1 MIIAKI
7 VYFALYRAFQ
17 RGCTNFWEII
27 TDDFIYENSVLNV
40 CLVNKL
46 QFYRYR
52 NKLIHSIKIS
62 VSM

>member
-7 VYFALYRAFQ
+7 VYFVLYRTFQ

-27 TDDFIYENSVLNV
+27 TNFIYEDPVLNV

-52 NKLIHSIKIS
+52 NKPIYLMKIS

>member
-7 VYFALYRAFQ
+7 IYFALYRTFQ

-27 TDDFIYENSVLNV
+27 SV

-52 NKLIHSIKIS
+52 NKLIDLMKILRDYK
-62 VSM
+62 